1 VLGRFSC
8 VKSLRQKFKGR
19 YPFYHN
25 KCKKKRLIFN
35 LYEIKT
41 AGALTIVLLRLE
53 NRRFWVVVM
62 KCPYCS
68 HFDTAVLDSR
78 DSEDLASIRRRRECL
93 KCEKR
98 FTTYERV
105 DTIDLVVLKK
115 DGTRE
120 QFDRDK
126 LLAGLMKATEKR
138 SVGVEE
144 IERTVDAIERELR
157 RKDTVEIPSKTVGE
171 IVMRK
176 LRALDK
182 VAYIRFASVYRSFE
196 DVESFEKEIK
206 SLLNKTHNR
215 KTVTTN

>member
-1 VLGRFSC
+1 
-8 VKSLRQKFKGR
+8 
-19 YPFYHN
+19 
-25 KCKKKRLIFN
+25 
-35 LYEIKT
+35 
-41 AGALTIVLLRLE
+41 
-53 NRRFWVVVM
+53 M

-105 DTIDLVVLKK
+105 ATIDLVILKK

-126 LLAGLMKATEKR
+126 LLSGFMKATEKR
-138 SVGVEE
+138 PVSVEE

-176 LRALDK
+176 LRVLDK

-196 DVESFEKEIK
+196 DVESFEKEVK
-206 SLLNKTHNR
+206 SLLNKTHS
-215 KTVTTN
+215 KKAVTTN

>member
-1 VLGRFSC
+1 
-8 VKSLRQKFKGR
+8 
-19 YPFYHN
+19 
-25 KCKKKRLIFN
+25 
-35 LYEIKT
+35 
-41 AGALTIVLLRLE
+41 
-53 NRRFWVVVM
+53 M

-105 DTIDLVVLKK
+105 DTIDLVILKK

-126 LLAGLMKATEKR
+126 LLSGFMKATEKR
-138 SVGVEE
+138 PVSVEDV
-144 IERTVDAIERELR
+144 ERTVDAIERELR
-157 RKDTVEIPSKTVGE
+157 RKDTVEIPSKVVGE

-206 SLLNKTHNR
+206 TLLNKTNS
-215 KTVTTN
+215 KKAVTTN